1 MARSDSILSGFLR
14 GIAECL
20 LNSPIKHSFMLA
32 NYVDNR
38 RVKSNRNWSRANPTG
53 RPDTPHNCSLLNQT
67 TDSIYV
73 DCIEGFDGGLPQKF
87 TMQVDR
93 EAGSGKGGP
102 ATVYN
107 HTSKTPTF
115 SVGNLDPGSTYE
127 VSIYSTN
134 AKGRSETVR
143 FRATTLNLPERRT
156 GESVASVRTTEPRI
170 MIDPRLDRP
179 RCNLI
184 RRFIS
189 KFQAMRSFRC
199 AVSSD
204 RNWRKCFKELRLS
217 SGILTLNRV

>member
-1 MARSDSILSGFLR
+1 MYNQLTISIAMFTEGVNFSVQYQSILR
-14 GIAECL
+14 GVAAYP
-20 LNSPIKHSFMLA
+20 LNSPIKHTIMLA
-32 NYVDNR
+32 NYVGDR
-38 RVKSNRNWSRANPTG
+38 RAKSMPETDSRANPTG

-73 DCIEGFDGGLPQKF
+73 ECIEGFDGGLPQKF

-107 HTSKTPTF
+107 HTSKMPTF

-143 FRATTLNLPERRT
+143 FRAATLNLPERRT
-156 GESVASVRTTEPRI
+156 GESIATLRRI
-170 MIDPRLDRP
+170 PSRESWS
-179 RCNLI
+179 I
-184 RRFIS
+184 R
-189 KFQAMRSFRC
+189 
-199 AVSSD
+199 D
-204 RNWRKCFKELRLS
+204 
-217 SGILTLNRV
+217 

>member
-1 MARSDSILSGFLR
+1 
-14 GIAECL
+14 
-20 LNSPIKHSFMLA
+20 
-32 NYVDNR
+32 
-38 RVKSNRNWSRANPTG
+38 
-53 RPDTPHNCSLLNQT
+53 
-67 TDSIYV
+67 
-73 DCIEGFDGGLPQKF
+73 
-87 TMQVDR
+87 MQVDR

-170 MIDPRLDRP
+170 INDPLLNHP

-199 AVSSD
+199 AVSSGRD
-204 RNWRKCFKELRLS
+204 WRKCFKEELCLL
-217 SGILTLNRV
+217 SGILTLSRDNVAGIIIAMVNNKTNDNKRYVIIIS